1 MHEYAAIM
9 NQTLSYLLSI
19 DLNDLYYLLTYVLQ
33 MTFLN
38 VHVQSK
44 QILKIKISMS
54 IVNKLFHL
62 GR

>member
-1 MHEYAAIM
+1 M
-9 NQTLSYLLSI
+9 N
-19 DLNDLYYLLTYVLQ
+19 
-33 MTFLN
+33 FLN

-54 IVNKLFHL
+54 IVNEIFHL